1 MNFKYIAIFILGLLP
16 ISSLMA
22 HNHDEYK
29 GFDIKITDLGSGI
42 YELRTDRS
50 GNVGLSIGIDGVFM
64 IDSQMEHL
72 VELIDSNQKKLSNNQ
87 NVDIILNTHLHRDHV
102 RGNAYFNSKGAII
115 MAHPNVRKY
124 LKSPRAIKALDRAA
138 PIITEDYFPVVNI
151 TADTS
156 INMNGQTIELYHPP
170 SAHTDGD
177 IFVRFKEANVI
188 HAGDLLFSGRFPFID
203 IDNGGSVSGYIEG
216 LKMILDLANLET
228 SIIAGHGPTSSIQ
241 DIKNSLNMLQKSR
254 KIIYDLVQQGLSLKE
269 VSARSPL
276 KEFTKEWSWAFI
288 TTDLMVQTHYYDLTG
303 KLK

>member
-1 MNFKYIAIFILGLLP
+1 MNLKQIAIFILGLLQ

-29 GFDIKITDLGSGI
+29 GFDIKIADLGSGI
-42 YELRTDRS
+42 YELKTDRS
-50 GNVGLSIGIDGVFM
+50 GNVGLLIGIDGVFL
-64 IDSQMEHL
+64 IDTQMEHL
-72 VELIDSNQKKLSNNQ
+72 VELIDKNQKKLSNNQ
-87 NVDIILNTHLHRDHV
+87 DVDLILNTHLHRDHV
-102 RGNAYFNSKGAII
+102 RGNAYFKGKGAII

-124 LKSPRAIKALDRAA
+124 LKSPRPIKALDRAA
-138 PIITEDYFPVVNI
+138 PNITKNYFPVVNI

-188 HAGDLLFSGRFPFID
+188 HAGDLLLPDRFPFID
-203 IDNGGSVSGYIEG
+203 IDNGGSVRGYIEG
-216 LKMILDLANLET
+216 LKMILDLANQQT
-228 SIIAGHGPTSSIQ
+228 KIIAGHGPMSSIE
-241 DIKNSLNMLQKSR
+241 DIKNVLNMLQKSQT
-254 KIIYDLVQQGLSLKE
+254 IIYKLVQQGMSLKE
-269 VSARSPL
+269 VRARDPL
-276 KEFTKEWSWAFI
+276 REFTKEWSWAFI